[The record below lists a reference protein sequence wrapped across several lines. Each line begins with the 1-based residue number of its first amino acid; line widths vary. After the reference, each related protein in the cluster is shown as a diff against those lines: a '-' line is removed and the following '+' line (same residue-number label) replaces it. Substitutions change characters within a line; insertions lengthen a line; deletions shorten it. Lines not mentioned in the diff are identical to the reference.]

1 FVNETNSGLICNDSD
16 DVYNSLVTIY
26 DKFKNDSNFKVSI
39 PDKEK
44 YSRKYQAKVL
54 CDEIKN
60 IV

>member
-1 FVNETNSGLICNDSD
+1 MICADSD

-44 YSRKYQAKVL
+44 YSRKHQAKVL